1 MKFCSL
7 MSGSSGN
14 CLYIEDNN
22 TALLIDCGLSGKAVA
37 DSLNM
42 LSLSMDKINGI
53 LVTHEHIDHSKG
65 LGVLARKYKLPIYI
79 SKSTY
84 CSLPTSVGEIPENR
98 LNFISNKDF
107 SIGDFKITP
116 FSTSHDASDPHGF
129 KIVGTKSAYIVTD
142 TGTITN
148 TMSEFALN
156 SDFAFIESNHDLY
169 MLSHGS
175 YPQELK
181 ARILSDIGHLP
192 NKEAAEFSVW
202 LASKGTTHIMLG
214 HISDDNNTEEL
225 AKKETENALILA
237 GFSDVAKNVYTASK
251 HFPTKIIE
259 F

>member
-14 CLYIEDNN
+14 CLYIEDKD
-22 TALLIDCGLSGKAVA
+22 TALLIDCGLSGKAVT
-37 DSLNM
+37 DSLSM
-42 LSLSMDKINGI
+42 LSLSIDKVKGV

-79 SKSTY
+79 SKPTY
-84 CSLPTSVGEIPENR
+84 CSLPLSVGEIPESC
-98 LNFISNKDF
+98 LNFITNKNF
-107 SIGDFKITP
+107 NIGNLSIIP

-129 KIVGTKSAYIVTD
+129 KITGTKSAYIITD
-142 TGTITN
+142 TGTITDK
-148 TMSEFALN
+148 MSEFALG

-169 MLSHGS
+169 MLAHGS

-181 ARILSDIGHLP
+181 QRIMSDIGHLP

-202 LASKGTTHIMLG
+202 LASKGTSHIMLG

-225 AKKETENALILA
+225 AQKETQNALIMA
-237 GFSDVAKNVYTASK
+237 GFPDVAKNVYAASK
-251 HFPTKIIE
+251 HFPTRIIE